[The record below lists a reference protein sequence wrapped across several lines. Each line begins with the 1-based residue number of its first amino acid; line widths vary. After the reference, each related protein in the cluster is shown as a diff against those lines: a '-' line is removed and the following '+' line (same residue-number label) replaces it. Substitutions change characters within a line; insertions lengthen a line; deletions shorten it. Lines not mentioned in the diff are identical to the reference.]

1 MSIIQQLRDKSAVLL
16 TTLIAL
22 SLIGFL
28 VQDAFVGRTS
38 GLFSGQTT
46 TVGSINGRKIDAV
59 EFNNKVNMAEQS
71 YRSQGMES
79 SEMMTQNIIESI
91 WNGYIQEEL
100 LKAECEKAGL
110 AVTSKELSAVLFS
123 EDAPQEFRQL
133 FTDPKTGQ
141 FDLGAARNWF
151 NNLKKS
157 KRAEDVKMVTEQL
170 LNPLQL
176 RMLSEKYNSFFTQGA
191 YVPKWMVEKLNTDN
205 SSIASIRFV
214 GIPYPSISD
223 SLASLKV
230 SDGEINAYVSE
241 HKDEFKQEKV
251 RNVSYVVFDASPTS
265 ADSAQVFNQLT
276 NLKADLL
283 NTADPKA
290 FVTRNNTT
298 NPYFDGYVL
307 KSRLQMTVK
316 DDIISMPV
324 GTVIG
329 PYLDANTYTIARKID
344 TRSLPDSVKCRHIL
358 VGTVDP
364 RTGQMKMQDSLA
376 RKKADSIFAAIK
388 GGSDFG
394 LLAALLSDD
403 EGSKNNRGEY
413 NFSSVDIT
421 TLDKEFGN
429 FILYKPTGTREVVKT
444 SFGYH
449 IIEVLNQKDFQEA
462 YKMAYVSKRIMA
474 SQETDNT
481 ASSAATQ
488 FSGNSRDPKSFEANL
503 SGMKLVKRTADN
515 IREMDYSIAGMPS
528 RAMVKWAFENKVG
541 SVSEPFDLKDK
552 YVVLMVTGALEE
564 GVQPASLARVMVE
577 PILRNRKK
585 ALEIRKKIGNSK
597 NLESVASA
605 NGLQV
610 IAKDSVY
617 FSNPFVPDLGSEPKV
632 IGAAFNKAMLG
643 KVSEPIDGNNGVYLL
658 KVESIGAVSAANAD
672 VMMQKRAMES
682 QMKQYAGFSTMESLR
697 KAANIK
703 DTRREAGY

>member
-1 MSIIQQLRDKSAVLL
+1 MSIIQQLRDKAAVLL

-38 GLFSGQTT
+38 GFFSGNTT
-46 TVGSINGRKIDAV
+46 TVGSINGKEIDAV
-59 EFNNKVNMAEQS
+59 EFNNKVNLAEQN

-79 SEMMTQNIIESI
+79 NEMMTQNIIESI
-91 WNGYIQEEL
+91 WNGYVQEEL
-100 LKAECEKAGL
+100 LKSECEKAGL

-123 EDAPQEFRQL
+123 EDAPQEFQQL

-141 FDLGAARNWF
+141 FDIGAARNWF

-157 KRAEDVKMVTEQL
+157 KKSEEIRMVTEQL

-176 RMLSEKYNSFFTQGA
+176 RMLSDKYNSLFSQGA

-214 GIPYPSISD
+214 GIPYPTVSD

-230 SDGEINAYVSE
+230 TDGEIEKYVSE

-251 RNVSYVVFDASPTS
+251 RNVSYVVFDASPTA
-265 ADSAQVFNQLT
+265 ADSNYVLNQLVS
-276 NLKADLL
+276 LKEGLL
-283 NTADPKA
+283 NTTDPKG
-290 FVTRNNTT
+290 FVTRNNSS
-298 NPYFDGYVL
+298 NPFFDGYVL
-307 KSRLQMTVK
+307 KSRLQMSAK

-329 PYLDANTYTIARKID
+329 PYLDANTYTIARKVD
-344 TRSLPDSVKCRHIL
+344 ARSLPDSVKCRHIL

-364 RTGQMKMQDSLA
+364 RTGQMRMPDSVA
-376 RKKADSIFAAIK
+376 RKKADSILTAIK

-403 EGSKNNRGEY
+403 EGSKNNKGEY

-421 TLDKEFGN
+421 NLAKEFGD
-429 FILYKPTGTREVVKT
+429 FILYKPTGSREVVKT

-462 YKMAYVSKRIMA
+462 YKMAYVSKRIA
-474 SQETDNT
+474 SSQETDNA
-481 ASSAATQ
+481 ASSSATQ
-488 FSGNSRDPKSFEANL
+488 FSGNSRDPKSFDANL
-503 SGMKLVKRTADN
+503 TTMKLVKRTADN
-515 IREMDYSIAGMPS
+515 IREMDYSVAGMPS
-528 RAMVKWAFENKVG
+528 RAMVKWIFENKVG

-552 YVVLMVTGALEE
+552 YVVVMVTGSLNE
-564 GVQPASLARVMVE
+564 GVQPASMARVLVE

-585 ALEIRKKIGNSK
+585 AEEIRRKIGSNRD
-597 NLESVASA
+597 LESVAAA
-605 NGLQV
+605 NGMQV

-632 IGAAFNKAMLG
+632 IGAAFNKSMVG
-643 KVSEPIDGNNGVYLL
+643 KVSEPIEGNNGVFLL

-672 VMMQKRAMES
+672 VMMQKRAMEM
-682 QMKQYAGFSTMESLR
+682 QLKQYAGFGTMEALR
-697 KAANIK
+697 KSAKVK